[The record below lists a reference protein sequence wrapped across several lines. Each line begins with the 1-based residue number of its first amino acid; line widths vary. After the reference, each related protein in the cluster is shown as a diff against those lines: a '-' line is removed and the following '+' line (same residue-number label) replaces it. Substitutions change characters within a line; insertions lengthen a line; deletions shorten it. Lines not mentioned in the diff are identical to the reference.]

1 VKETN
6 IQTDKK
12 EHIINIAV
20 ELFSTKGFEGTSI
33 RELAAKAGVNIAM
46 VNYYFG
52 SKEKLFEAL
61 IENKVAYM
69 KGKLEE
75 LVANKS
81 LSEIEKIDVIIES
94 YVERLLSQPAYHR
107 VIHQELLVNQRE
119 SMHQSI
125 TNIFKRNMEM
135 VKSIIN
141 VGIKKKVFKKVDP
154 ELTMASIIGTINQ
167 VMLSKAMC
175 LMLIEKGED
184 FDPYTNKAFRKRLET
199 HLKQMIHSYLLIN

>member
-1 VKETN
+1 MKETN

>member
-1 VKETN
+1 
-6 IQTDKK
+6 
-12 EHIINIAV
+12 
-20 ELFSTKGFEGTSI
+20 
-33 RELAAKAGVNIAM
+33 
-46 VNYYFG
+46 
-52 SKEKLFEAL
+52 
-61 IENKVAYM
+61 
-69 KGKLEE
+69 
-75 LVANKS
+75 
-81 LSEIEKIDVIIES
+81 
-94 YVERLLSQPAYHR
+94 
-107 VIHQELLVNQRE
+107 
-119 SMHQSI
+119 MHQSI

-175 LMLIEKGED
+175 LMLIQKGED